1 MKPQLRTIQA
11 VLVALS
17 LALLHGCGSTGT
29 SSATRSA
36 AAPDRADQALA
47 AAQSALNEA
56 RAARAAAEAAN
67 AKADQ
72 ILATVRANQSS
83 GGAAQE
89 ALQAARAAQAAAED
103 ARRLA
108 LQAQDAAERLDIK
121 TDRMFEK
128 SMRK

>member
-1 MKPQLRTIQA
+1 MNARLSIANA
-11 VLVALS
+11 VLLGLS
-17 LALLHGCGSTGT
+17 IVLVSGCGST
-29 SSATRSA
+29 STRSA
-36 AAPDRADQALA
+36 SAPDRADQALT

-72 ILATVRANQSS
+72 ILATLRASPS
-83 GGAAQE
+83 GGAMAQE
-89 ALQAARAAQAAAED
+89 ALQSARAAQAAAED
-103 ARRLA
+103 AKRLA
-108 LQAQDAAERLDIK
+108 LQAQDAAERLDLK